1 MKLLLLAV
9 VVAAIVAAVLISKKD
24 KSPLANIATIAVD
37 CITMEL
43 LVSFFK
49 QSEIIE
55 KLRENKK
62 LIAAAIKE
70 QTSDGFKVIC
80 TLFDTEANNVVS
92 PENCSI
98 AYTSKELSDDVK
110 ETFGDKAMI
119 VLQ

>member
-9 VVAAIVAAVLISKKD
+9 VAAAVVAAVLISKKD
-24 KSPLANIATIAVD
+24 KSALAKIAPIAVD

-62 LIAAAIKE
+62 LIATAIKE

-80 TLFDTEANNVVS
+80 TLFDTEAQVVS
-92 PENCSI
+92 LENCSI

-110 ETFGDKAMI
+110 ETFGNKSMI

>member
-9 VVAAIVAAVLISKKD
+9 VAAAVIAAVLISKK
-24 KSPLANIATIAVD
+24 SLAKIATIAVD

-92 PENCSI
+92 LENCSI

-110 ETFGDKAMI
+110 ETFGNKSMI